1 MIQKLKS
8 HCSRCGLTNLLPFP
22 ICYFITAGHCRHKIF
37 LLAWLTSINFYC
49 QSTQAPFLLPRWLGG
64 KESACQCR
72 KCRFD
77 SWSGK
82 ILCRRKWQPT
92 SVFLPG
98 NFHGQRSLAGYSPWG
113 RRVGHDWSDLAHI
126 CAIKCLLVKKE
137 RETKGNGKAKS
148 SHTLLSLFFHSE
160 SKLHL
165 LLSLTLLYNGILA
178 NRLRF
183 QHAWWNKG
191 HRVQGKKSGEGKKKK
206 IITRPSIL
214 EEKKCGRSSGVNDIG
229 ERWEQRLQLGGAGGR
244 LEPILSFPW
253 L

>member
-98 NFHGQRSLAGYSPWG
+98 NFHGQRSLAGCSPWIAESDMTACMHCTTISISQLDHYVQKLWWVLG
-113 RRVGHDWSDLAHI
+113 TQSMYLSDTHDRLLCEQSD
-126 CAIKCLLVKKE
+126 
-137 RETKGNGKAKS
+137 KANHNFKR
-148 SHTLLSLFFHSE
+148 
-160 SKLHL
+160 
-165 LLSLTLLYNGILA
+165 Y
-178 NRLRF
+178 
-183 QHAWWNKG
+183 
-191 HRVQGKKSGEGKKKK
+191 
-206 IITRPSIL
+206 
-214 EEKKCGRSSGVNDIG
+214 
-229 ERWEQRLQLGGAGGR
+229 
-244 LEPILSFPW
+244 
-253 L
+253 